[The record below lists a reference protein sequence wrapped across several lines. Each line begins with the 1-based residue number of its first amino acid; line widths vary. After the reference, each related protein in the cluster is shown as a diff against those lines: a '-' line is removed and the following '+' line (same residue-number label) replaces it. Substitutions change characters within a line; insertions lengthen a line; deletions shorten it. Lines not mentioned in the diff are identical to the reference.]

1 MRVEDGLQA
10 VAAIWTGWLQGIE
23 RLELEA
29 EDVVM
34 MLKLAESVLEAQQ
47 ELLRFLGGGRGVGG
61 REPIDDADDSLGR
74 G

>member
-1 MRVEDGLQA
+1 MRIEDGLEA
-10 VAAIWTGWLQGIE
+10 VSAIWTGWLQGIE
-23 RLELEA
+23 RRELEG
-29 EDVVM
+29 EDVVV

-61 REPIDDADDSLGR
+61 PSPIDDADDALGR